1 MQVQK
6 INQQLNNKNNSQPKF
21 TGVADAAIQTL
32 RFLDT
37 NQAWGACAV
46 DLCCMVLP
54 RTLTDFSRGPSA
66 GFETMRREASGTV
79 NHASVGPIYGTL
91 AGMLVASTINR
102 AYGINAKNVF
112 ADGDSVELL
121 AKAHHDVLHGK
132 TNKTYAQEIAD
143 SIMTQGD
150 NNTPAKS
157 LSNKAKEQFADVL
170 EKEIKKHSDDNVN
183 MMKNIILS
191 DLGEETTLML
201 KRGAQEIKADS
212 NTLLKNIT
220 SLSGEMFKE
229 KAVESFKQA
238 KEFADVKFVKAMKN
252 FGLKRSLVGLG
263 IGSAIGCCIQ
273 PLNIYLTKKKTG
285 SDGFVGVEGRTKDN
299 SNKFKALKTAAAVAF
314 TTFAV
319 STIMNPLKIAKNGK
333 EFLNKI
339 QYKSLNPT
347 LDQFKLVYG
356 LTIASRLL
364 AARDKD
370 ELREGLVKD
379 TIGFSSWLVLGNVVS
394 KFTLKKLDK
403 NLVGKTR
410 DEILFKALKEKGIE
424 TIKDGKALSFK
435 ELLAKLPENH
445 AARKSLRKFNIAQLA
460 GYAFSAIVLGVGI
473 PKLNIYMTKKSEQ
486 KRAVERVSN
495 PINTM
500 YKPAN
505 LAFLSKEIDDS
516 STSKIINR

>member
-1 MQVQK
+1 MQIQK
-6 INQQLNNKNNSQPKF
+6 INPQLNSKNNNQPQF
-21 TGVADAAIQTL
+21 TGLADGAVQAL

-54 RTLTDFSRGPSA
+54 RTITDFSRGPSA

-91 AGMLVASTINR
+91 AGMLVAGAINR

-112 ADGDSVELL
+112 ADGEAVELL

-132 TNKTYAQEIAD
+132 SDKTYAQEIAE
-143 SIMTQGD
+143 SIMTKGD
-150 NNTPAKS
+150 DKVPAKG
-157 LSNKAKEQFADVL
+157 LSDKAKELFANALD
-170 EKEIKKHSDDNVN
+170 KEIKAHDEENVKL
-183 MMKNIILS
+183 MKNVILS
-191 DLGEETTLML
+191 DLGEETNLML
-201 KRGAQEIKADS
+201 KRGGKQLEADS

-220 SLSGEMFKE
+220 SLSSEMFKD
-229 KAVESFKQA
+229 KAVESFKQTE
-238 KEFADVKFVKAMKN
+238 KFADVKFVKAMKN
-252 FGLKRSLVGLG
+252 FGLKRSLVGLL
-263 IGSAIGCCIQ
+263 IGSAIGCAIQ

-299 SNKFKALKTAAAVAF
+299 SAKFKALKIASAAAF
-314 TTFAV
+314 TTFAI
-319 STIMNPLKIAKNGK
+319 STIMNPLKFAKNGK

-347 LDQFKLVYG
+347 MDQFKLVYG

-410 DEILFKALKEKGIE
+410 DEILFKALKEKGID

-435 ELLAKLPENH
+435 ELLAKLPKDH
-445 AARKSLRKFNIAQLA
+445 AARGSLKKFNIAQLA

-473 PKLNIYMTKKSEQ
+473 PKLNIYMTKRSEQ
-486 KRAVERVSN
+486 KRAAERVSN
-495 PINTM
+495 PAHAM
-500 YKPAN
+500 YKPVN

>member
-1 MQVQK
+1 MQVHK
-6 INQQLNNKNNSQPKF
+6 INQQQLNNKTQPQF
-21 TGVADAAIQTL
+21 GGLADGAVQAL

-54 RTLTDFSRGPSA
+54 RTITDFSRGPSA
-66 GFETMRREASGTV
+66 GFETMRREASGTI
-79 NHASVGPIYGTL
+79 NHASVGPVYGTL
-91 AGMLVASTINR
+91 AGMLVAGAINR
-102 AYGINAKNVF
+102 MYGINAKNVF
-112 ADGDSVELL
+112 ADGDAVELL
-121 AKAHHDVLHGK
+121 SKAHHDVLHGK
-132 TNKTYAQEIAD
+132 SDKTYAQEIAD
-143 SIMTQGD
+143 SIMTQGND
-150 NNTPAKS
+150 KTPAKS
-157 LSNKAKEQFADVL
+157 LSKEAKELFVNAL
-170 EKEIKKHSDDNVN
+170 EKEIKNHDEENIKL
-183 MMKNIILS
+183 MKNVILS
-191 DLGEETTLML
+191 DLGEETNLML
-201 KRGAQEIKADS
+201 KRGGKQINADS

-220 SLSGEMFKE
+220 SLSSEMFKD
-229 KAVESFKQA
+229 KVVESFKQA
-238 KEFADVKFVKAMKN
+238 KNYADVKFVKAMKN

-263 IGSAIGCCIQ
+263 IGSAIGCAIQ
-273 PLNIYLTKKKTG
+273 PINIYLTKKKTG

-299 SNKFKALKTAAAVAF
+299 STKFKILKTAAAAAF
-314 TTFAV
+314 TTFAI

-347 LDQFKLVYG
+347 MDQFKLVYG

-394 KFTLKKLDK
+394 KLTLKKLDK

-410 DEILFKALKEKGIE
+410 DEVLFKALKERGIE
-424 TIKDGKALSFK
+424 TVKDGKALSFK
-435 ELLAKLPENH
+435 ELLAKIPEND
-445 AARKSLRKFNIAQLA
+445 AVRKTLRKFSIAQFA

-486 KRAVERVSN
+486 KRAAERVAN
-495 PINTM
+495 PVNTM